1 MENVLQAVFVAEGK
15 KRKLKNQ
22 TCNCL
27 FEMKVGLAI
36 HFFPS
41 HLKYFTPH
49 PDSFLLSSS
58 AIMLRSWQ
66 KHSNKFLAIFV
77 SQLWSI

>member
-1 MENVLQAVFVAEGK
+1 MENVLQAVFVAEGVK
-15 KRKLKNQ
+15 ESWKTRHVTVFLKWRSVWQ
-22 TCNCL
+22 
-27 FEMKVGLAI
+27 F

-66 KHSNKFLAIFV
+66 KRSNKFLAIFV